1 MGYYAPLDMDVW
13 GQTSLPEI
21 NRVARA
27 APISRGYAS
36 IFCGGYNEKTSMG
49 YDAPLDMDV

>member
-1 MGYYAPLDMDVW
+1 MGYDAPLDMDVW

-27 APISRGYAS
+27 GTRVSTRPYVAAVITERHLWD
-36 IFCGGYNEKTSMG
+36 I
-49 YDAPLDMDV
+49 LHR

>member
-21 NRVARA
+21 NRGVWASV
-27 APISRGYAS
+27 SR
-36 IFCGGYNEKTSMG
+36 GGYNGKGPMG
-49 YDAPLDMDV
+49 YLAPLDMDV